1 MEYYMKWDTYTICVT
16 VLSLVLIAASTFML
30 VKIQPKSFWWTLCFI
45 YLVLIGVFLYMPYK
59 VGYNDKAIYIQR
71 IKGRLEIPFD
81 SIHSIDLIGSG
92 ELQNSVR
99 VFGSG
104 GFLGNIGYFK
114 NEKFG
119 TYIMYTTSSENQVYI
134 KTETKM
140 YVVNL
145 PDILL
150 ADIKDK
156 LNKN

>member
-1 MEYYMKWDTYTICVT
+1 
-16 VLSLVLIAASTFML
+16 
-30 VKIQPKSFWWTLCFI
+30 
-45 YLVLIGVFLYMPYK
+45 MPYK